1 MKTTLRSGLL
11 ALALSATGFAAQADI
26 TVYTAGPAS
35 LAKALAADFTA
46 ETGINVN
53 LYQATTGKVM
63 ARLKAEESNPQ
74 ADVVIS
80 ASWDTATAFADQGL
94 LMAYTSPNAQNV
106 PDFLKSDT
114 AVAQGVA
121 ALGIAWNPNSGT
133 PKPTEWA
140 DLAKDDFKL
149 MVTMPDPAASGSAY
163 ELVSGLYANGQ
174 GELFDKLAGNG
185 ALVAGANKAALTPVL
200 QGAKAAVF
208 GAVDYIA
215 LGSKATGESIDVIW
229 PESGTVIAARP
240 MMILKST
247 QNAEDAK
254 KFIDFVLSDK
264 GQEEVAKVYL
274 MPARTDIKALRP
286 TITELKQLPK
296 SGTEVGSRGEVL
308 DMFTKAFGK

>member
-1 MKTTLRSGLL
+1 MKLHLKGGLL
-11 ALALSATGFAAQADI
+11 ALALSATGFAAQADV
-26 TVYTAGPAS
+26 TVYTAGPGS

-80 ASWDTATAFADQGL
+80 ASWDTATSFADQGL
-94 LMAYTSPNAQNV
+94 LMDYTSPNAAKV
-106 PDFLKSDT
+106 PDFLKT
-114 AVAQGVA
+114 KNYVAEGVA
-121 ALGIAWNPNSGT
+121 ALGIAWNPNSNT
-133 PKPTEWA
+133 PKPAEWS
-140 DLAKDDFKL
+140 DLAKPVYKS

-163 ELVSGLYANGQ
+163 ELVSALYGNGQ
-174 GELFDKLAGNG
+174 GDLFGKLASNG
-185 ALVAGANKAALTPVL
+185 VLVAGANKAALTPVL

-215 LGSKATGESIDVIW
+215 LGAKAKGEAIDVIW
-229 PESGTVIAARP
+229 PATGTVVAPRP
-240 MMILKST
+240 VMILKST
-247 QNAEDAK
+247 KNAEDAK
-254 KFIDFVLSDK
+254 KFVDFVLSEK

-286 TITELKQLPK
+286 TITELKLLP
-296 SGTEVGSRGEVL
+296 GTGEGNRGETL
-308 DMFTKAFGK
+308 DTFNKAFGK